1 MSRLVDYIHI
11 ILAVIALYLLKKYID
26 VLQTAAKTDEFKA
39 ISGFRYK
46 DSKDDVNNFINEFL
60 TDCLNDYVMYNIV
73 PDTGLDFINKEREDI
88 IRKDITNIVV
98 NRLSNTLKKKIYL
111 CYSEEYFTELL
122 AEKIF
127 YLVTV
132 YVADFNSNKN
142 ATNHKDYKPKPKKEK
157 EIDIENDW

>member
-1 MSRLVDYIHI
+1 VSTLIDILYV
-11 ILAVIALYLLKKYID
+11 ILASVALFLLKRYID
-26 VLQTAAKTDEFKA
+26 VLKKATETDEFRA
-39 ISGFRYK
+39 ISDFRYK
-46 DSKDDVNNFINEFL
+46 DSKEDVNNFINEFL

-73 PDTGLDFINKEREDI
+73 PDTGLDFISKEREDT
-88 IRKDITNIVV
+88 IRKDITNIVA

-132 YVADFNSNKN
+132 YVADFNSEKN
-142 ATNHKDYKPKPKKEK
+142 PTHKEHRPKPKKQK

>member
-1 MSRLVDYIHI
+1 MIEYVYVLLTV
-11 ILAVIALYLLKKYID
+11 VALYLLSRYIL
-26 VLQTAAKTDEFKA
+26 VLEQTAKTDEFRA
-39 ISGFRYK
+39 ISDFRYK
-46 DSKDDVNNFINEFL
+46 DSKEDVNNFINEFL

-73 PDTGLDFINKEREDI
+73 PDTGLDFISKEREDT
-88 IRKDITNIVV
+88 IRKDITNIVA
-98 NRLSNTLKKKIYL
+98 NRLSPTLKKKIYL

-132 YVADFNSNKN
+132 YVADFNSDKN
-142 ATNHKDYKPKPKKEK
+142 PVHKDHKPKLKKQK